1 MARGS
6 PLPKKEIATPVYALV
21 RNDTK
26 TLISPE

>member
-6 PLPKKEIATPVYALV
+6 PLPKKEIATPVWAPV

-26 TLISPE
+26 ILISPK